1 MHSMKTALRTTA
13 PIGLGVVLLTG
24 VMLLIYALIGA
35 FRIQILYSALA
46 GAVLSVG
53 NFFMM
58 ALAAGNA
65 ADKAENQDV
74 KGGQLL
80 MQTSYVSRLVVLFLL
95 LVAGVK
101 LLNFDPLASVIP
113 LLFVRPLITVH
124 ELFRKKGG
132 TTNEC

>member
-1 MHSMKTALRTTA
+1 MRSMKTALRTTA

-35 FRIQILYSALA
+35 FRVQILYSALA